1 MSDVHEQLLRG
12 LQPGAVMWLRA
23 SGQSLWPLLH
33 DGDSLRVER
42 VEGPSL
48 RLGEIA
54 VVKLPN
60 GVLAAHLV
68 ASLNPLQTASSVGVL
83 DPQPVEALGRV
94 VGFKRNGLVREWPA
108 SARLVLR
115 FLPRTSRLLRQFPLA
130 RRLVRRLR

>member
-23 SGQSLWPLLH
+23 SGQSLWPLLR

-68 ASLNPLQTASSVGVL
+68 ASLEPLQTASSVGGL

-94 VGFKRNGLVREWPA
+94 VGFKRNGAVRKWPA
-108 SARLVLR
+108 SVRLVLR
-115 FLPRTSRLLRQFPLA
+115 FLPQTSRVLRRFPLA